1 MMGKFV
7 SQLGGWE
14 DWLTDTF
21 VLRDEEK
28 STCYNVRYNLPFS
41 GTRTCLPKTW
51 QFLKTMQA

>member
-1 MMGKFV
+1 MGKFV

-21 VLRDEEK
+21 VLWDEEK

-41 GTRTCLPKTW
+41 GTGTCLPKTW